1 MTSNKAA
8 TQELAHND
16 KSKIRSSHMA
26 KKHKEL
32 SGKSNTRCSPSKGK
46 SVSVMKGKARVRS
59 TRLTRKSIVHR
70 SPTKKKNP
78 TRSVA
83 KANTRTLHS
92 AAKSIAHVSPVK
104 VEEYSALEKN
114 LSVSPNAE
122 MPPTDELRCV
132 ITRGQNSCDT
142 NKSLS
147 QLLLTNPQD
156 KKLSIVEHTPPPFPA
171 ISNDSPINISS
182 SPGENSPLLWI
193 AKLDLYQN
201 DKHILESTHWI
212 NDGIMF
218 AAQSLLSTQSK
229 GKIFGWQSTQLSK
242 TEALFKPI
250 PPRAPFVQMLHI
262 SECHWSMVSN
272 IDVQLPGNCHAD
284 IVGIYDSSR
293 PHSVSLHTKKM
304 VCSFYKCQTDAL
316 HFDIINIE
324 SQPNSYDCG
333 VFAIANATELV
344 FGGDPATCRW
354 DCGRMRAHLK
364 DCLETGVMKK
374 FPKKS
379 QRRVPFGS
387 RTRSTFLE
395 RVYCTCRMPND
406 KEKAMIKCDD
416 CQTWFHEECMNL
428 STVISYTK
436 KKWVCDKCQHLSEK
450 LTLPGKL

>member
-1 MTSNKAA
+1 M
-8 TQELAHND
+8 
-16 KSKIRSSHMA
+16 
-26 KKHKEL
+26 
-32 SGKSNTRCSPSKGK
+32 
-46 SVSVMKGKARVRS
+46 
-59 TRLTRKSIVHR
+59 
-70 SPTKKKNP
+70 
-78 TRSVA
+78 
-83 KANTRTLHS
+83 
-92 AAKSIAHVSPVK
+92 
-104 VEEYSALEKN
+104 
-114 LSVSPNAE
+114 
-122 MPPTDELRCV
+122 
-132 ITRGQNSCDT
+132 
-142 NKSLS
+142 
-147 QLLLTNPQD
+147 
-156 KKLSIVEHTPPPFPA
+156 
-171 ISNDSPINISS
+171 
-182 SPGENSPLLWI
+182 
-193 AKLDLYQN
+193 
-201 DKHILESTHWI
+201 
-212 NDGIMF
+212 
-218 AAQSLLSTQSK
+218 
-229 GKIFGWQSTQLSK
+229 
-242 TEALFKPI
+242 
-250 PPRAPFVQMLHI
+250 QMLHI

-293 PHSVSLHTKKM
+293 PHSVNLHTKKM

-364 DCLETGVMKK
+364 DCLKTGVMKK
-374 FPKKS
+374 FPKKG